1 MEFEQV
7 LEIINTAKFSHCEK
21 HLSDVEAAILR
32 GVWQSQTYEK
42 IAENA
47 GYSVSYLSQSAGPQL
62 WMHLS
67 QALGEPVSKKNFR
80 TAIERHWLKI
90 ARSRGSIDSKHPYT
104 LHSQHISS
112 SQNHSEN
119 LSRPQQHFDWGN
131 AVDVRQFYGR
141 TEELTTLTKWIQVD
155 RSQLIALLG
164 MGGIGKTTLT
174 IKLAEQ
180 VQSGFNYIIWRSLR
194 NAPSITDLLLNIIQ
208 SISGRP
214 VDELPSSFDDLLST
228 LVTYLRSSRC
238 LIIFDN
244 LESVLKSN
252 DRTGCYQKNHE
263 AYEQLFNCIADTK
276 HNSCLIFTSR
286 EKPKG
291 LAASEGHTLS
301 LRFLQLEGLSNTAAK
316 EFFQIKDAS
325 TQFNDQL
332 SSIVENYIGNPF
344 ALKIVSSS
352 INKLF
357 DGDIYK
363 FIKNIDKQPFIFD
376 DIRTLL
382 NEQISRLT
390 DLQKIMMYWL
400 SIIREP
406 LTSDQ
411 LRGFFPFTILFDELL
426 HGLESLKCHSLIKK
440 TTDRFSLEP
449 FIMDYTV
456 NYFVEVVF
464 KEITSENFFMLKKHL
479 LTSDHLQLNEKQNQA
494 KFFIRPL
501 LKKLFLHFGSP
512 KTTCNYLN
520 KILDTPRIQSI
531 LESECINENIIHVK
545 IYLEEFLQS
554 LNQNKTNNDRISI
567 CNSFSI

>member
-1 MEFEQV
+1 MV
-7 LEIINTAKFSHCEK
+7 
-21 HLSDVEAAILR
+21 
-32 GVWQSQTYEK
+32 
-42 IAENA
+42 
-47 GYSVSYLSQSAGPQL
+47 
-62 WMHLS
+62 
-67 QALGEPVSKKNFR
+67 
-80 TAIERHWLKI
+80 
-90 ARSRGSIDSKHPYT
+90 
-104 LHSQHISS
+104 
-112 SQNHSEN
+112 
-119 LSRPQQHFDWGN
+119 
-131 AVDVRQFYGR
+131 
-141 TEELTTLTKWIQVD
+141 
-155 RSQLIALLG
+155 
-164 MGGIGKTTLT
+164 
-174 IKLAEQ
+174 
-180 VQSGFNYIIWRSLR
+180 
-194 NAPSITDLLLNIIQ
+194 
-208 SISGRP
+208 
-214 VDELPSSFDDLLST
+214 
-228 LVTYLRSSRC
+228 
-238 LIIFDN
+238 
-244 LESVLKSN
+244 
-252 DRTGCYQKNHE
+252 
-263 AYEQLFNCIADTK
+263 
-276 HNSCLIFTSR
+276 IFT
-286 EKPKG
+286 
-291 LAASEGHTLS
+291 
-301 LRFLQLEGLSNTAAK
+301 
-316 EFFQIKDAS
+316 
-325 TQFNDQL
+325 
-332 SSIVENYIGNPF
+332 
-344 ALKIVSSS
+344 
-352 INKLF
+352 
-357 DGDIYK
+357 
-363 FIKNIDKQPFIFD
+363 KNIDKQPFIFD